1 MTPESLPDLPRI
13 TERLEL
19 HFDLVDAFREPARI
33 VSVERDLPSNEEL
46 EAWLAE
52 PLRRAA

>member
-13 TERLEL
+13 TEHLEL
-19 HFDLVDAFREPARI
+19 HFDLVDALPAPARI
-33 VSVERDLPSNEEL
+33 LSLERELPSNEEL

-52 PLRRAA
+52 PLGRAA